1 MHIAQI
7 APLMESVPPK
17 EYGGTE
23 RIVSYLTEELI
34 RLGHDVTL
42 FASGDSETKAALVSV
57 CEHNLRSDTTVSVPE
72 AYLFQSLERAF
83 RMASKFDV
91 IHCHADFYSFPWVSG
106 CDTPV
111 LLTLH
116 GRLDLPELRN
126 LYALYKDLSLVSISH
141 SHRKPMPNANWAGTV
156 YHGLPENLYHFQQGN
171 GEYLLFLGRI
181 SDVKCPDHAIEIA
194 KRAGMPLKI
203 AAKVDPV
210 DKLYFEERI
219 EPLLDHPLIEYI
231 GEVTDIEKQD
241 LLANAHALLAPYDWP
256 EPFGLVFIEAL
267 ACGTPVLA
275 YRRGSIPEIIEH
287 GKTGFI
293 GNNLD
298 ELVEAVPKIARLSQS
313 ACRESFER
321 YFTVERMAEDYLFL
335 YERMCEARYPQR
347 LVSGGP

>member
-1 MHIAQI
+1 MHIAQL

-34 RLGHDVTL
+34 RQGHDVTL
-42 FASGDSETKAALVSV
+42 FASGDSQTKASLISV
-57 CEHNLRSDTTVSVPE
+57 CDNNLRSDETVSMPE
-72 AYLFQSLERAF
+72 AYLFQSLEHAF
-83 RMASKFDV
+83 RMAPKFDI
-91 IHCHADFYSFPWVSG
+91 IHCHTDFYAFPWTNC

-111 LLTLH
+111 LMTLH
-116 GRLDLPELRN
+116 GRMDLPELRH
-126 LYALYKDLSLVSISH
+126 LYTLYSELPLVAISN
-141 SHRKPMPNANWAGTV
+141 SHRAPLPNANWIATV
-156 YHGLPENLYHFQQGN
+156 HHGLPEDLYHFQQGS
-171 GEYLLFLGRI
+171 GQYLLFLGRI

-210 DKLYFEERI
+210 DKIYFEEKI
-219 EPLLDHPLIEYI
+219 EPLLDHPLIEFV

-275 YRRGSIPEIIEH
+275 YRRGSVPEIIEH

-293 GNNLD
+293 CDCLD
-298 ELVEAVPKIARLSQS
+298 ELVEAVPKITRLSQA

-335 YERMCEARYPQR
+335 YERLCEARYPQR
-347 LVSGGP
+347 LVGSGS